1 MGKLVIDICL
11 WMKGWDDGR
20 KKRKMVLLSL
30 HQFSIHL
37 LPFGW
42 SWSHHHHC
50 YANIL
55 YRSFFTT
62 QKRNRQQHNRSN
74 IHNISLQYKS
84 LGKRMYVI
92 DDSIWCP
99 TFDSYSRKRLNPLL
113 RDFFFKRGN
122 YNTKAWLNAEL
133 YGNST

>member
-1 MGKLVIDICL
+1 
-11 WMKGWDDGR
+11 
-20 KKRKMVLLSL
+20 MVLLSS

-50 YANIL
+50 YANSL

-99 TFDSYSRKRLNPLL
+99 TFDSYSRKSLNPLL
-113 RDFFFKRGN
+113 RDFFQKRKLQYKGRIKCWAIWKFYLIRIIIFILHILIYCARTN
-122 YNTKAWLNAEL
+122 LMYF
-133 YGNST
+133 